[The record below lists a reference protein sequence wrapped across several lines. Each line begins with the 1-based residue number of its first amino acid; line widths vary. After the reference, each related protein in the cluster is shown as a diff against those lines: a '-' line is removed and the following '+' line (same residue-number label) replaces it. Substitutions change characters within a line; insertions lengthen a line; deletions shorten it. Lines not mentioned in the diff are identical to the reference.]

1 MRDRAIVR
9 RSKRAIVRERH
20 LFGVLPSFSIYIIAY
35 FSQKIKFF
43 SAHSHAGS
51 TSRRCT
57 ERSEEGAPFSI
68 RRSSRWRRMRSRDRA
83 NRFRSNCHSWAL
95 AHHLCALSIE
105 LRVKVVETVRAMHR
119 SLCRAVLLSIR
130 ISSLILCIYYITLF
144 RKSQILFPHSYA
156 GSTSHQGVALT
167 IVRRLSYWR

>member
-57 ERSEEGAPFSI
+57 ERGEEGAPFSI
-68 RRSSRWRRMRSRDRA
+68 QRSSRWRRMRSRDLA
-83 NRFRSNCHSWAL
+83 LIVSGLTVTAGLQPITCARSIHKEEDT
-95 AHHLCALSIE
+95 LSE
-105 LRVKVVETVRAMHR
+105 RKVA
-119 SLCRAVLLSIR
+119 
-130 ISSLILCIYYITLF
+130 
-144 RKSQILFPHSYA
+144 
-156 GSTSHQGVALT
+156 
-167 IVRRLSYWR
+167 RRLVYFGACLLWRPIVGDLAQCRLHRFV